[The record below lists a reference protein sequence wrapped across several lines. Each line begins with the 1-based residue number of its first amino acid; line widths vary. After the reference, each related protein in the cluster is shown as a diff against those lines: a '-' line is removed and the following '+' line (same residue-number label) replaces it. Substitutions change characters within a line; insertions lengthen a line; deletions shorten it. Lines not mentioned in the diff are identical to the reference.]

1 MDWVAKLSEWSP
13 KKGKNMSRIA
23 KMPIPI
29 PAGVQV
35 EIEGSTIKVS
45 GPKGILSQTYKESD
59 VAVKMG
65 NNEINVSPSG
75 LSSHCRAMSG
85 TIRSLV
91 SNMVHGVTSGFEK
104 KLSLVGVGY
113 KAQAKGS
120 VLNLALGFSHPVNYE
135 VPKELN
141 ATTPSP
147 TEIIISGADKQKVGQ
162 VAAEIRSYRP
172 PEPYKGKG
180 VRYSDEIVLLKE
192 TKKK

>member
-35 EIEGSTIKVS
+35 EIQNNTIKVS

-75 LSSHCRAMSG
+75 LNS
-85 TIRSLV
+85 
-91 SNMVHGVTSGFEK
+91 
-104 KLSLVGVGY
+104 
-113 KAQAKGS
+113 Q
-120 VLNLALGFSHPVNYE
+120 VLPL
-135 VPKELN
+135 
-141 ATTPSP
+141 
-147 TEIIISGADKQKVGQ
+147 I
-162 VAAEIRSYRP
+162 AEQ
-172 PEPYKGKG
+172 
-180 VRYSDEIVLLKE
+180 
-192 TKKK
+192 